1 MCAVTG
7 RWQRTVVEEQDVWNE
22 LERAGRVLDAAF
34 GNWTANQN
42 AATRLALADAATAW
56 AIQLESVLG
65 QEAGGRYRS
74 ALLAALD
81 GQERAQRVVGALAS
95 KRELTLADRRLMQQ
109 VWAEEREA
117 RREYEDVEAST
128 YVALARERERS

>member
-1 MCAVTG
+1 MG
-7 RWQRTVVEEQDVWNE
+7 RWQRAVVEEQDVWNA
-22 LERAGRVLDAAF
+22 LARADQTLDAAF
-34 GNWTANQN
+34 GRWTADHS

-56 AIQLESVLG
+56 VIHLECVLG
-65 QEAGGRYRS
+65 QEAGCRYRT

-95 KRELTLADRRLMQQ
+95 KRELTPADRRLMQQ

-128 YVALARERERS
+128 YVALARERERQLGS